1 MSATRKRFAGLREL
15 ASGALVGDTE
25 AGLDS
30 LLSSCQYTAMTSPQ
44 LRSVHDRQRESTR
57 NAILDSAMVMLREE
71 PALTLSHEAIAL
83 RSGIA
88 ARTVYR
94 HFPTRGNLVG
104 ALWERIRDETG
115 TRWPTTEADIAP
127 SVRAQFAQF
136 EKHETLVRASIVASA
151 TTDYP
156 AHGSAEGRA
165 AFGESLT
172 AVIRGLSPA
181 EGKRL
186 VAMCVAMYSAPFWQM
201 LRDRGKLSAEEAR
214 NAAAMAL
221 EAVISGAKAR
231 ARVRKPRRTNHK
243 EKRP

>member
-1 MSATRKRFAGLREL
+1 
-15 ASGALVGDTE
+15 
-25 AGLDS
+25 
-30 LLSSCQYTAMTSPQ
+30 MTSPQ
-44 LRSVHDRQRESTR
+44 LRSVHDRSGIHA

-71 PALTLSHEAIAL
+71 PALTLSHEAIGSDPES
-83 RSGIA
+83 RHVRCTGISDA
-88 ARTVYR
+88 WES
-94 HFPTRGNLVG
+94 VG
-104 ALWERIRDETG
+104 ALERMRDETG

-136 EKHETLVRASIVASA
+136 EKHETFVRASIVTSA
-151 TTDYP
+151 TTDYQ

-186 VAMCVAMYSAPFWQM
+186 VAMCWDVQRSLLQM

-214 NAAAMAL
+214 QAAATAF
-221 EAVISGAKAR
+221 EAVISGPGC
-231 ARVRKPRRTNHK
+231 ARVRKPAEPITRETAMNTNGRNLKSQDQRGVPPHSLTSSLLATDARR
-243 EKRP
+243 RL